1 MRYMTDVLV
10 VVSNRDIKEH
20 KAVFVQL
27 IEKVVNEF
35 GYEKV
40 NEFSICKKKKI
51 LHFYTTFTKQYQN
64 KKSIRAMKLFRFL
77 AKFLYQL

>member
-40 NEFSICKKKKI
+40 NESSICKKKRYFI
-51 LHFYTTFTKQYQN
+51 FIPHSPN
-64 KKSIRAMKLFRFL
+64 NIRIRNQFE
-77 AKFLYQL
+77 Q

>member
-40 NEFSICKKKKI
+40 NESSICKKKN
-51 LHFYTTFTKQYQN
+51 T
-64 KKSIRAMKLFRFL
+64 S
-77 AKFLYQL
+77 FLYHIHQTISE